1 MGSGTRHQE
10 IKAINYIKEMAN
22 EAQTLNPF
30 ILDGDSGP
38 ITDGRID
45 VHSSH
50 DLINKTFLGSVE
62 VQVKA
67 RSRKEG
73 TKPPKSFGG
82 FQRTDLEAQRAKGGI
97 LLLVVDLVS
106 HGQGKFEVAGTYYND
121 LSVSKLNRIL
131 NRVAPTVVRPSVRIK
146 PLSEESPSAFRHLL
160 EFALETQTTTQ
171 AVSFEMIDSHKI
183 AALEYRSISSN
194 EVNRPTVVDPESDDD
209 SIVIMVMRD
218 GARLRLDSLVR
229 IIPGD
234 YLPVRREGRIEC
246 DGAVYDSAEFRRIDD
261 DTAQVKLSP
270 GLQLNVGI
278 TEGSNSLRATIR
290 LDDKLMDR
298 RRDLTFYLG
307 MSAGHKLTL
316 HDQVLTP
323 ETSIREE
330 THEWLSHLQVLN
342 ELATDLDSLGA
353 DPHLVD
359 LTVLTEEQWDM
370 LGYIHHL
377 LNGGTPRE
385 VGVDGPYRMRV
396 MVGELCLEL
405 VIIPATDGRSADVYP
420 LTSSDLPLRILQMNG
435 DQYVQVTPYDALEN
449 EWFPKIIN
457 LNLSQI
463 VEVYRTIDSSPST
476 TTRANGTILKLIL
489 ASDKYPDRSHA
500 LLDAADRLNEWVIE
514 TDAETTT
521 AILNRLQIVRRRRK
535 LTFDEQRAV
544 RQAEYQAQETPH
556 MARRTEVQ
564 IGCALLLGDTAK
576 ADFLIDKLEPEHQ
589 TTIRSWPIWRL
600 RDVDSLPTKPV
611 EPAAVDPADR
621 LVVH

>member
-10 IKAINYIKEMAN
+10 VKATNYIREMAN

-30 ILDGDSGP
+30 IADGDSVP
-38 ITDGRID
+38 ITDGHID
-45 VHSSH
+45 VHSSN

-73 TKPPKSFGG
+73 TKPPKTFRG
-82 FQRTDLEAQRAKGGI
+82 FQRADLEAQKAKGGI

-106 HGQGKFEVAGTYYND
+106 HGQGKYEVAGTYYND
-121 LSVSKLNRIL
+121 LSISRLNKIL
-131 NRVAPTVVRPSVRIK
+131 NKMAPTVKHPSVRIK
-146 PLSEESPSAFRHLL
+146 PLSEESPTALRQLL

-171 AVSFEMIDSHKI
+171 AVSFETIDSRKI

-194 EVNRPTVVDPESDDD
+194 DVKRPTMVDPESDDD

-261 DTAQVKLSP
+261 DTAQVKLSA

-278 TEGSNSLRATIR
+278 TEGHNSLKATIR
-290 LDDKLMDR
+290 LDDNLMER
-298 RRDLTFYLG
+298 KRDLTFYLG
-307 MSAGHKLTL
+307 MSAGHNLSL
-316 HDQVLTP
+316 DDQELTP
-323 ETSIREE
+323 ETSIQEE
-330 THEWLSHLQVLN
+330 MHEWQSHLQVLN
-342 ELATDLDSLGA
+342 ELATDLASLGA

-359 LTVLTEEQWDM
+359 LTQLTEEQWEM

-396 MVGELCLEL
+396 MVGELGLEL
-405 VIIPATDGRSADVYP
+405 VIIPSSDSRSASVHP
-420 LTSSDLPLRILQMNG
+420 ITSPDLPLRILQMNG
-435 DQYVQVTPYDALEN
+435 DQYEQVTPYDALDN
-449 EWFPKIIN
+449 EWFPRIIN

-463 VEVYRTIDSSPST
+463 VKAYSTIESSPST
-476 TTRANGTILKLIL
+476 TTRANGTILRLIL
-489 ASDKYPDRSHA
+489 ASDNYPDRSHT
-500 LLDAADRLNEWVIE
+500 LLEAADRLNEWVIT
-514 TDAETTT
+514 TDGETTIS
-521 AILNRLQIVRRRRK
+521 ILNRLQIVRRRRQ
-535 LTFDEQRAV
+535 LTVGEQRAV

-556 MARRTEVQ
+556 MVRRTEVQ

-589 TTIRSWPIWRL
+589 STIRSWPIWRL
-600 RDVDSLPTKPV
+600 RDVATLPAEEADDLT
-611 EPAAVDPADR
+611 ADR
-621 LVVH
+621 PVVH